1 MKNASEFTSL
11 NLEGYMWAQLCVCW
25 ELEENVCNKLNNA
38 GKDITLDHIFDE
50 ETIKCSWLQL

>member
-1 MKNASEFTSL
+1 
-11 NLEGYMWAQLCVCW
+11 MWAQLCVCW